1 MTKTFATRTGRT
13 FLALCAAGLL
23 SGAPALAADTS
34 DVETAPEAAQAA
46 TPEAAQPDATQ
57 PEATPM
63 TAMAEPTAAMPAQ
76 QAAAPGASPSEA
88 PAVPAAKAP
97 AFGKAVAAA
106 LNDYYHGDFRGAADR
121 LNAAAAAN
129 PADPAAPY
137 FLGYTYYRMGEF
149 ARSRTAFAQAYR
161 IDPHFSPEPPASK

>member
-1 MTKTFATRTGRT
+1 MTTTFTTFATRTGRT

-23 SGAPALAADTS
+23 SGAPALADDMS

-46 TPEAAQPDATQ
+46 TPEDVQ
-57 PEATPM
+57 PEATPV

-76 QAAAPGASPSEA
+76 AAPEASPSEA
-88 PAVPAAKAP
+88 MPVLAAKAP

-149 ARSRTAFAQAYR
+149 AKSRTAFAQAYR

>member
-23 SGAPALAADTS
+23 SGAPALADDLS

-46 TPEAAQPDATQ
+46 TPEVAQPDATQ

-76 QAAAPGASPSEA
+76 AAPEASPSEGM
-88 PAVPAAKAP
+88 PAPAAKAP

-149 ARSRTAFAQAYR
+149 AKSRTAFAQAYR